1 MATMART
8 HALTATKVSQRKFS
22 EVEKQLTSIR
32 EQLSA
37 KLLEHRS
44 GVLVE
49 REPDDEGAEASQSL
63 NRHVNVALLE
73 RENDT
78 LEEIELALK
87 RLRKGEY
94 GICEICEMPIADAR
108 LKALPWTRFCI
119 QCANKM

>member
-1 MATMART
+1 MASTTRI
-8 HALTATKVSQRKFS
+8 HVPATTKAAQRKFS
-22 EVEKQLTSIR
+22 EVEKQLASIR
-32 EQLSA
+32 EELSA
-37 KLLEHRS
+37 RLHEHRT

-63 NRHVNVALLE
+63 NRHVNVAILE
-73 RENDT
+73 REHDT

-94 GICEICEMPIADAR
+94 GICEVCAVAIPEAR

-119 QCANKM
+119 QCADKI

>member
-1 MATMART
+1 MP
-8 HALTATKVSQRKFS
+8 QRKFL
-22 EVEKQLTSIR
+22 EVERKLALIR

-37 KLLEHRS
+37 RVHEHRTE
-44 GVLVE
+44 VLIE

-63 NRHVNVALLE
+63 DRHLAVSILE

-94 GICEICEMPIADAR
+94 GVCEICGQPIAEAR
-108 LKALPWTRFCI
+108 LNALPWTRSCI
-119 QCANKM
+119 QCADRT